1 MEAVEAAA
9 EVAMVSG
16 PPREEGAAAL
26 VGAGADGWV
35 AAGLPSCFC
44 PVAAALLLEA
54 VAADSPVP
62 ALNWPWVLLLLLVI
76 MLSAGVWWW
85 IAQIHITT
93 GKLGVIFRL
102 NRPPW
107 WDGRARLWRSRA
119 AGLIFVIAHNPLH
132 LLRCAD
138 AEQS

>member
-1 MEAVEAAA
+1 
-9 EVAMVSG
+9 MVSG

-62 ALNWPWVLLLLLVI
+62 ALIRPSFSVVMGI
-76 MLSAGVWWW
+76 CAIHHQIPALSAITRSSNAQGQRRVGGGGVSSVSSSGV
-85 IAQIHITT
+85 T
-93 GKLGVIFRL
+93 GRRGVTG
-102 NRPPW
+102 
-107 WDGRARLWRSRA
+107 GRGSCTRGWL
-119 AGLIFVIAHNPLH
+119 V
-132 LLRCAD
+132 
-138 AEQS
+138 